1 MISLTRPT
9 RLLLESRFRPLSLY
23 SHLENGAKTSPF
35 VLGSGRVHT
44 VHVPSSGLT
53 NLPPPGPTALA
64 PLLLPLPPSVCLS
77 ASLPDP
83 TPLLLS
89 GHWLRPLLSSFPQN
103 NPESLPQVPT
113 FPPELWT
120 LPSLLWHLE
129 DAAGLPASPALPS
142 PVWLPPHPRLSCMA
156 SFLPTLLFVATP
168 AHSSLACWHAPG
180 FGPGPFSFVSPWG
193 SHLLLWFHSSI
204 LPCLGWT
211 WGSVVVKT
219 ELTLS
224 RTSAPN
230 SIETAPFSEDVCS
243 PSAVLEPD
251 GTTEPHPREHRVR
264 PEQKRLWK
272 SRSVGPRGSGARR
285 AERCKEPMGAA

>member
-1 MISLTRPT
+1 MLP
-9 RLLLESRFRPLSLY
+9 
-23 SHLENGAKTSPF
+23 AC
-35 VLGSGRVHT
+35 
-44 VHVPSSGLT
+44 
-53 NLPPPGPTALA
+53 PPPQPC
-64 PLLLPLPPSVCLS
+64 PLLCGFLPIQGSPAWPPSCPRSSSWLPLP
-77 ASLPDP
+77 
-83 TPLLLS
+83 
-89 GHWLRPLLSSFPQN
+89 
-103 NPESLPQVPT
+103 
-113 FPPELWT
+113 T
-120 LPSLLWHLE
+120 LP
-129 DAAGLPASPALPS
+129 LPAGMYQALVLDLSPLCLPGVHTCCS
-142 PVWLPPHPRLSCMA
+142 GFILQ
-156 SFLPTLLFVATP
+156 
-168 AHSSLACWHAPG
+168 SSM
-180 FGPGPFSFVSPWG
+180 
-193 SHLLLWFHSSI
+193 
-204 LPCLGWT
+204 PCLGWT